1 MCTSLLKLKHLVFIW
16 KKMEI
21 KVSET
26 LSNSNGHIQ
35 TAYDENGGEDK
46 PMLQVKMNGNDDQ
59 GINAL
64 ISRQLQGKHVLT
76 AALVH
81 RHEHMNVR
89 LFSLSPFKLVALVSL
104 RYSIY
109 HIFETKTVSIC

>member
-1 MCTSLLKLKHLVFIW
+1 MDDFQKWNNLYSCDISHFLS
-16 KKMEI
+16 

-35 TAYDENGGEDK
+35 TYEESGGEDK

-64 ISRQLQGKHVLT
+64 INRQLQGKH
-76 AALVH
+76 
-81 RHEHMNVR
+81 
-89 LFSLSPFKLVALVSL
+89 
-104 RYSIY
+104 
-109 HIFETKTVSIC
+109 TKST